1 MRGRDIMIGLIAA
14 AAGAAATFAAT
25 TSVGTPVAMADK
37 ATIERIVRDYI
48 LDHPEILPQAMER
61 LQARELAK
69 TINANRKLIETPYAG
84 AWEGSAN
91 ADVTVVQF
99 FDYACGYCR
108 ASLPDIDRLLKD
120 DPKLKIVYRELPVLG
135 PDSEAAAH
143 LSLAVAT
150 KGGRRRDMS
159 SSSAFSSVMLQNI
172 EKVSG
177 PAGPVNGPFGSAGG
191 CLRPMTQSCSPAAFL
206 YGLRAISKKRVPA
219 ARPSLTSVRTT
230 AAASV
235 QVFFSRLTS
244 SEYASTT
251 LTT

>member
-25 TSVGTPVAMADK
+25 TSVSTPVAMADK
-37 ATIERIVRDYI
+37 ATIERIVRNYI

-143 LSLAVAT
+143 LSLAIAT
-150 KGGRRRDMS
+150 RGGYAGAHRRCMP
-159 SSSAFSSVMLQNI
+159 QNAPTTRPA
-172 EKVSG
+172 SG
-177 PAGPVNGPFGSAGG
+177 W
-191 CLRPMTQSCSPAAFL
+191 
-206 YGLRAISKKRVPA
+206 
-219 ARPSLTSVRTT
+219 PSNTG
-230 AAASV
+230 
-235 QVFFSRLTS
+235 
-244 SEYASTT
+244 
-251 LTT
+251 